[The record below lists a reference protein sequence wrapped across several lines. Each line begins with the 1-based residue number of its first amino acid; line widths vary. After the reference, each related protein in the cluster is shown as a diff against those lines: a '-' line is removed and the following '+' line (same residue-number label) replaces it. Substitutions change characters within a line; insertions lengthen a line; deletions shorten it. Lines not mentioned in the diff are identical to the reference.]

1 MTAHHLNLARPSPDR
16 IIEAHRPR
24 QPEPADHG
32 TLKIAVGLALFV
44 VMLALVWLD
53 GIPRAFERPEACR
66 NLSAVE
72 CTAKLQESRK

>member
-1 MTAHHLNLARPSPDR
+1 MTAYLNLARPSPDR
-16 IIEAHRPR
+16 IIEANRPFR
-24 QPEPADHG
+24 PEPTDHG
-32 TLKIAVGLALFV
+32 GLKIAIGLAMFA

-66 NLSAVE
+66 TLTAVE

>member
-1 MTAHHLNLARPSPDR
+1 MTDRTLRPSPDR
-16 IIEAHRPR
+16 IIEARRPFR
-24 QPEPADHG
+24 PEPPDHG
-32 TLKIAVGLALFV
+32 ALKIAIGLALFL

>member
-1 MTAHHLNLARPSPDR
+1 MTARLNLVRPSPDR
-16 IIEAHRPR
+16 IIEANRPFR
-24 QPEPADHG
+24 PEPADHG

>member
-1 MTAHHLNLARPSPDR
+1 MTVHHLNLSRPSPDR
-16 IIEAHRPR
+16 IIEANRPFR
-24 QPEPADHG
+24 PEPADHS

>member
-16 IIEAHRPR
+16 IIEANRPFR
-24 QPEPADHG
+24 PEPADHG

>member
-1 MTAHHLNLARPSPDR
+1 MTANLNLARPSPDR
-16 IIEAHRPR
+16 IIEANRPS

-53 GIPRAFERPEACR
+53 GIPRAFERPTGCEALTAHEC
-66 NLSAVE
+66 SA
-72 CTAKLQESRK
+72 AMQEAR

>member
-1 MTAHHLNLARPSPDR
+1 MTTPLNLARPSPDR
-16 IIEAHRPR
+16 IIEANRLC
-24 QPEPADHG
+24 QPEPSDHG
-32 TLKIAVGLALFV
+32 ALKIAIGLALFV

-72 CTAKLQESRK
+72 CTAKLQDAR

>member
-1 MTAHHLNLARPSPDR
+1 MTVHHLNLARPSPDR
-16 IIEAHRPR
+16 IIEARRPR

-32 TLKIAVGLALFV
+32 ALKIAVGLALFV

>member
-1 MTAHHLNLARPSPDR
+1 MTVHHLNLARPSPDR
-16 IIEAHRPR
+16 IIEARR
-24 QPEPADHG
+24 SFQPEPADHSAF
-32 TLKIAVGLALFV
+32 KIAIGLALFV

-66 NLSAVE
+66 TLSAVE

>member
-1 MTAHHLNLARPSPDR
+1 MTARLNLVCRPSPDR
-16 IIEAHRPR
+16 IIEANRLC

-32 TLKIAVGLALFV
+32 ALKIAIGLALFF

>member
-1 MTAHHLNLARPSPDR
+1 MTAHYIRPSPDR
-16 IIEAHRPR
+16 IIEANRPC

-32 TLKIAVGLALFV
+32 ALKIAIGLALFL

-66 NLSAVE
+66 TLSAVD
-72 CTAKLQESRK
+72 CTAKLQEGSAR

>member
-1 MTAHHLNLARPSPDR
+1 MTVHHLNLARPSPDR

-32 TLKIAVGLALFV
+32 VLKIAIGLALFA

-53 GIPRAFERPEACR
+53 GIPCAFERPTGCEALTAHEC
-66 NLSAVE
+66 SA
-72 CTAKLQESRK
+72 AMQEAR